1 MDNDQIS
8 KDTELLERILEA
20 ESRQTKIARIRLA
33 ISSVG
38 VLLAVIILIVLCSA
52 ANSVRVSIS
61 NALDTYHET
70 ADSIHTLTDQL
81 SSIDFSTLADSYQM
95 LADAG
100 TNTLKEIKSQ
110 AEGIG
115 DLTENAEKT
124 MQDAAEALS
133 MLKSVN
139 IESLNNGIERL
150 NEILTPLSNFLSVF
164 NR

>member
-1 MDNDQIS
+1 
-8 KDTELLERILEA
+8 
-20 ESRQTKIARIRLA
+20 
-33 ISSVG
+33 
-38 VLLAVIILIVLCSA
+38 
-52 ANSVRVSIS
+52 
-61 NALDTYHET
+61 
-70 ADSIHTLTDQL
+70 
-81 SSIDFSTLADSYQM
+81 M